1 MQPAML
7 VYISSIPERRMLA
20 RGTWLPCVV
29 ATIASASGEAL
40 ASYAKFRRLI
50 SHLESAEFSAVSDL
64 LLTRVARGTGRQQPF
79 YHPLGDFLADRSNFG
94 TIAKFAITPEA
105 ARNIGIS
112 ASGSAEKAV
121 LSKMLAKQPTRGEEQ
136 HRLELCCICNLT

>member
-1 MQPAML
+1 MELCAWVAIRNVLPSCEGRSSLLFYGASWML
-7 VYISSIPERRMLA
+7 
-20 RGTWLPCVV
+20 
-29 ATIASASGEAL
+29 
-40 ASYAKFRRLI
+40 
-50 SHLESAEFSAVSDL
+50 LESAEISTVSNL
-64 LLTRVARGTGRQQPF
+64 LLTRVAGGTRRQQPF
-79 YHPLGDFLADRSNFG
+79 YHPLGPLGDFLADRSNFG

-136 HRLELCCICNLT
+136 HRLELCCICNLTGWHGSLK